1 MFVALREGYG
11 SRKTHCSAD
20 RRGPVE
26 VQVDV
31 DHAFNKR
38 LEGRHRVTCKNAHCE
53 ACEQERHAGFDFLN
67 DGYDCQND

>member
-20 RRGPVE
+20 RRD
-26 VQVDV
+26 QVDV